1 MRIEQ
6 TRSNQAQGAQAAETS
21 KTRKTAKELAAEKG
35 QKADRPSDA
44 AIAGSVK
51 TEISSRAHDLAH
63 AKSVATNAPD
73 TREAKIAELKAR
85 IAEGRYKVDNEA
97 IADRMVDD
105 HLKMSGMS

>member
-1 MRIEQ
+1 MRIDQ
-6 TRSNQAQGAQAAETS
+6 TRSNPTQTAEAG
-21 KTRKTAKELAAEKG
+21 KARKTAKEQAAEQSK
-35 QKADRPSDA
+35 KADRPSA
-44 AIAGSVK
+44 EAIAGSVK
-51 TEISSRAHDLAH
+51 TEISPRAQELAK
-63 AKSVATNAPD
+63 AKAVATSAPD